1 MFYISFA
8 KPMPKTA
15 KNGDCFL
22 KRVKAY
28 CSYIFLMFRKVI
40 FGPEKDFLSEPLK
53 MAYF

>member
-8 KPMPKTA
+8 KPMPKTT
-15 KNGDCFL
+15 KNDDCFL
-22 KRVKAY
+22 KHVKAY

-40 FGPEKDFLSEPLK
+40 FGPAKGILAKPQK